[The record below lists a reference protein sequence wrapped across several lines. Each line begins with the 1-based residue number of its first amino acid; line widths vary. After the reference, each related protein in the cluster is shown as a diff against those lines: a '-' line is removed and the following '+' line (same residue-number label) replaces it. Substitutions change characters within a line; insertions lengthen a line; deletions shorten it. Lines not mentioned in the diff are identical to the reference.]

1 MKTKTIVRVF
11 AILLAIMMM
20 SSLLVACN
28 GDKDKKPNGGGGGG
42 DKKGYDSETVP
53 LVMSTQELDGVFNP
67 FYSTSGTDSGVWG
80 MTQIFYD

>member
-28 GDKDKKPNGGGGGG
+28 GDKDKKLT
-42 DKKGYDSETVP
+42 DFFY
-53 LVMSTQELDGVFNP
+53 VFP
-67 FYSTSGTDSGVWG
+67 HK
-80 MTQIFYD
+80 

>member
-28 GDKDKKPNGGGGGG
+28 GDKNKKPGSQANVRFAA
-42 DKKGYDSETVP
+42 DDRTTHR
-53 LVMSTQELDGVFNP
+53 LC
-67 FYSTSGTDSGVWG
+67 GT
-80 MTQIFYD
+80 FL